1 MVVKRYSE
9 DEFFQRINK
18 LWEQFHDRPEMF
30 GVSFEEFKKE
40 CFEEFRKQQQ
50 MSDKQLEKY
59 RNDNYK
65 AILNETDKLLTKEE
79 KQKLNDEDAK
89 TVTIADELM
98 SKNPPKL

>member
-79 KQKLNDEDAK
+79 KQNF
-89 TVTIADELM
+89 
-98 SKNPPKL
+98 

>member
-1 MVVKRYSE
+1 MVVKRYTE
-9 DEFFQRINK
+9 DEFIQKVNK
-18 LWEQFHDRPEMF
+18 LWEQFHDRPEMV
-30 GVSFEEFKKE
+30 GVTFEEFKKE

-65 AILNETDKLLTKEE
+65 AILNEADKLTTKEE

-98 SKNPPKL
+98 SKNPPKN

>member
-1 MVVKRYSE
+1 MVKRLSE
-9 DEFFQRINK
+9 DEFFQRVNR
-18 LWEQFHDRPEMF
+18 LWEQFHDRPEMI
-30 GVSFEEFKKE
+30 GISFEEFKEECYKE
-40 CFEEFRKQQQ
+40 FQKQKQ

-65 AILNETDKLLTKEE
+65 AILNETDKLMTKQE

-89 TVTIADELM
+89 TVTVADEIM

>member
-1 MVVKRYSE
+1 MVVKRYNE

-40 CFEEFRKQQQ
+40 CFDEFRKQQQ

>member
-89 TVTIADELM
+89 TITIADELM
-98 SKNPPKL
+98 SKNPHKL

>member
-89 TVTIADELM
+89 TITIADELM

>member
-40 CFEEFRKQQQ
+40 CFDEFRKQQQ